1 MLKMLQFT
9 EEVLDK
15 FKVKPMTND
24 QILLAIDRL
33 TRFKFTED
41 KYLRVFKDVIT
52 SNLLYPKFKKQDLD
66 ELSYSDLTRLASCI
80 FNYTLGEPASLL
92 INQRL
97 AEYEKVLFYIDNNI
111 EVLLNNTINYEA
123 ALPFIDDNAPL
134 NLKWLK
140 SLKTAANASETRFLH
155 ALRYPLT
162 KIVICEGITEEI
174 LLPEFSKMLG
184 YDFDKNGVYILS
196 AGGKNQVVKLFYKL
210 ADIIKLPIFVLLDKD
225 AQINSEQIE
234 PKLRPSDKIYLLQ
247 SGEFED
253 ILPIE
258 LLEKTLKYAT
268 ENISNSTFNEIESG
282 HTVEFLEDFF
292 KHRGLHEFKKSE
304 FATMVKENL
313 SVNID
318 LSDEIKKVINSISA
332 L

>member
-1 MLKMLQFT
+1 MKNLKI
-9 EEVLDK
+9 
-15 FKVKPMTND
+15 KPLTNE
-24 QILLAIDRL
+24 QILVSLDRL
-33 TRFKFTED
+33 TRFKYTED
-41 KYLRVFKDVIT
+41 KYLRVFKDIIT
-52 SNLLYPKFKKQDLD
+52 SNLVYPKFKKQDLD
-66 ELSYSDLTRLASCI
+66 GMSYSDITQLATDI
-80 FNYTLGEPASLL
+80 FNYTLGEPASLV

-97 AEYEKVLFYIDNNI
+97 AEYEKSVFFIDNNI
-111 EVLLNNTINYEA
+111 EVLLDNTINYEVA
-123 ALPFIDDNAPL
+123 ISFISDNAPL

-140 SLKTAANASETRFLH
+140 SLRFSINDSNNRFLH
-155 ALRYPLT
+155 SLKYPLT
-162 KIVICEGITEEI
+162 KLVICEGITEEI

-210 ADIIKLPIFVLLDKD
+210 ADIVRLPIFVLLDKD
-225 AQINSEQIE
+225 AQYNSLQIE
-234 PKLRPSDKIYLLQ
+234 PKLRHFDKVYLLQ

-253 ILPIE
+253 ILPRE

-268 ENISNSTFNEIESG
+268 ENISNSPINEIESG

-292 KHRGLHEFKKSE
+292 KHRGLHEFKKAE

-313 SVNID
+313 SVNIN
-318 LSDEIKKVINSISA
+318 LSDEIKNVISSICE

>member
-66 ELSYSDLTRLASCI
+66 ELSYSDITRLASCI
-80 FNYTLGEPASLL
+80 FNYTLGDPASLL

-97 AEYEKVLFYIDNNI
+97 AEYEKSLFYIDNNI

-123 ALPFIDDNAPL
+123 ALPLIDDNAPL

-234 PKLRPSDKIYLLQ
+234 PKLRLSDKIYLLQ

>member
-1 MLKMLQFT
+1 MKNLKI
-9 EEVLDK
+9 
-15 FKVKPMTND
+15 KPLTNE
-24 QILLAIDRL
+24 QILVSLDRL
-33 TRFKFTED
+33 TRFKYTED
-41 KYLRVFKDVIT
+41 KYLRVFKDIIT
-52 SNLLYPKFKKQDLD
+52 SNLVYPKFKKQDLD
-66 ELSYSDLTRLASCI
+66 DMSYSDITQLATDI
-80 FNYTLGEPASLL
+80 FNYTLGEPASLV

-97 AEYEKVLFYIDNNI
+97 AEYEKSVFFIDNNI
-111 EVLLNNTINYEA
+111 EVLLDNTINYEVA
-123 ALPFIDDNAPL
+123 ISFISDNAPL

-140 SLKTAANASETRFLH
+140 SLRFSINDSNNRFLH
-155 ALRYPLT
+155 SLKYPLT
-162 KIVICEGITEEI
+162 KLVICEGITEEI

-210 ADIIKLPIFVLLDKD
+210 ADIVRLPIFVLLDKD
-225 AQINSEQIE
+225 AQYNSLQIE
-234 PKLRPSDKIYLLQ
+234 PKLRHFDKVYLLQ

-253 ILPIE
+253 ILPRE

-268 ENISNSTFNEIESG
+268 ENISNSPINEIESG

-292 KHRGLHEFKKSE
+292 KHRGLHEFKKAE

-313 SVNID
+313 SVNIN
-318 LSDEIKKVINSISA
+318 LSDEIKNVISSISE

>member
-1 MLKMLQFT
+1 MKNLKI
-9 EEVLDK
+9 
-15 FKVKPMTND
+15 KPLTNE
-24 QILLAIDRL
+24 QILVSLDRL
-33 TRFKFTED
+33 TRFKYTED
-41 KYLRVFKDVIT
+41 KYLRVFKDIIT
-52 SNLLYPKFKKQDLD
+52 SNLVYPKFKKQDLD
-66 ELSYSDLTRLASCI
+66 DMSYSDITQLATDI
-80 FNYTLGEPASLL
+80 FNYTLGEPASLV

-97 AEYEKVLFYIDNNI
+97 AEYEKSVFFIDNNI
-111 EVLLNNTINYEA
+111 EVLLDNTINYEVA
-123 ALPFIDDNAPL
+123 ISFISDNAPL

-140 SLKTAANASETRFLH
+140 SLRFSINDSNNRFLH
-155 ALRYPLT
+155 SLKYPLT
-162 KIVICEGITEEI
+162 KLVICEGITEEI

-210 ADIIKLPIFVLLDKD
+210 ADIVRLPIFILLDKD
-225 AQINSEQIE
+225 AQYNSLQIE
-234 PKLRPSDKIYLLQ
+234 PKLRHFDKVYLLQ

-253 ILPIE
+253 ILPRE

-268 ENISNSTFNEIESG
+268 ENISNSPINEIESG

-292 KHRGLHEFKKSE
+292 KHRGLHEFKKAE

-313 SVNID
+313 SVNIN
-318 LSDEIKKVINSISA
+318 LSDEIKNVISSICE

>member
-1 MLKMLQFT
+1 MENLKIKL
-9 EEVLDK
+9 L
-15 FKVKPMTND
+15 TNE
-24 QILLAIDRL
+24 QILLSFDRL

-66 ELSYSDLTRLASCI
+66 EMNYSDIAQLATSI
-80 FNYTLGEPASLL
+80 FNYTLGEPKSLE
-92 INQRL
+92 INKKL
-97 AEYEKVLFYIDNNI
+97 AEYEKSLFYIDNNTEI
-111 EVLLNNTINYEA
+111 LLDNKINFEA
-123 ALPFIDDNAPL
+123 AISFICDDSPL

-140 SLKTAANASETRFLH
+140 SLQYSINDSNIRFLH
-155 ALRYPLT
+155 SLKYPLS
-162 KIVICEGITEEI
+162 KVVICEGITEEI

-184 YDFDKNGVYILS
+184 YDFDKNGVYTIS
-196 AGGKNQVVKLFYKL
+196 AGGKNQVVKLFYRL
-210 ADIIKLPIFVLLDKD
+210 ADTLKLPIFILLDKD
-225 AQINSEQIE
+225 AQDNCNQIQ
-234 PKLRPSDKIYLLQ
+234 PKLRTFDKIYLLQ

-253 ILPIE
+253 IIPRE

-268 ENISNSTFNEIESG
+268 ENISNTPINEIESG

-292 KHRGLHEFKKSE
+292 KHRGLHEFKKAE

-313 SVNID
+313 SVNIN
-318 LSDEIKKVINSISA
+318 LSDEIKKVITSISE

>member
-1 MLKMLQFT
+1 MLKMLQFA
-9 EEVLDK
+9 EDVLDK

-66 ELSYSDLTRLASCI
+66 ELSYSDITKLASCI
-80 FNYTLGEPASLL
+80 FNYTLGDPASLF

-97 AEYEKVLFYIDNNI
+97 AEYEKSLFYIDNNI

-123 ALPFIDDNAPL
+123 ALPLIDDNAPL

-140 SLKTAANASETRFLH
+140 SLKTAANASKTRFLH

-234 PKLRPSDKIYLLQ
+234 PKLRQSDKIYLLQ